1 MSEQADAFT
10 HERCDWCARP
20 IELRPDN
27 CPGCDDRLTRQSGI
41 PTPGPPRYLRVE
53 PNELDS
59 SVDVSWESGYGCAA
73 SVFLVQLRRP
83 DGSIEA
89 NLNTTQYRITI
100 SNVPKC
106 TKFFATVL
114 GQNDKG
120 SGSQRQSN
128 LFTIPAVIPGPN
140 NVQVETIENTSSVRV
155 SWKNENLCPSSEFV
169 VTVLEQGGRVVY
181 TEYSNVQKTVLR
193 GLPACVSLQ
202 IKIAVHDGSEDS
214 QQALSKAFYLLA
226 APNRPRMPRVT
237 TEDNE
242 PTANITWEDGGGC
255 IATAYDVSVK
265 TTNGTMVTFLNTS
278 SRSVT
283 LTDIPMCA
291 SLYATV
297 VARNEYGSSSAITS
311 MHFTIQTVP
320 GEPQD
325 VRINVLTNISGVTVT
340 WAYSDDCGS
349 PEFSVSVYTQDGGT
363 FKQVKTNENSAEIS
377 GLPKCEPLTVGVMAS
392 NSLGSGPET
401 KSALFKIQD

>member
-1 MSEQADAFT
+1 PRAPENIRIEPVVNTSSATASWTFDVTCGTTRFTVDTYNEQNLLVGTQSTSEQTVVFNRLQGCVPLTIGVTAHNQQGTSPEARSERFT
-10 HERCDWCARP
+10 
-20 IELRPDN
+20 L
-27 CPGCDDRLTRQSGI
+27 LTA
-41 PTPGPPRYLRVE
+41 PGPPRYLRVE

-311 MHFTIQTVP
+311 MHFTIQT
-320 GEPQD
+320 
-325 VRINVLTNISGVTVT
+325 
-340 WAYSDDCGS
+340 
-349 PEFSVSVYTQDGGT
+349 
-363 FKQVKTNENSAEIS
+363 
-377 GLPKCEPLTVGVMAS
+377 
-392 NSLGSGPET
+392 
-401 KSALFKIQD
+401 